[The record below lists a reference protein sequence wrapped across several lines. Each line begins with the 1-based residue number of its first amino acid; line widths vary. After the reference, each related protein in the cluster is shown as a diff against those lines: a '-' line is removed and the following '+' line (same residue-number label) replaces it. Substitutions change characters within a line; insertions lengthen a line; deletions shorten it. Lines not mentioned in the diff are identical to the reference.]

1 MFTSTCANM
10 NSFKTAACAAD
21 FSSCRQNSSAAI
33 IITDTVISVSFSFAL
48 ALISLINICGIIIID
63 KLGQFTGRFVF

>member
-48 ALISLINICGIIIID
+48 ALISLINIWSIIIID